1 MTSDVLS
8 TWADGPA
15 KEAIVDF
22 VDEVCG
28 PAGVPIE
35 ERIAVFDNDGTLW
48 CEKPMPIQ
56 LDFILRRL
64 REMAD
69 HDAAL
74 RDRQPWKA
82 AYDQDYG
89 WFGKVLADHYA
100 GDDREV
106 PTLAAG
112 VLAAHGGISVEEFER
127 ASRRRSCD
135 QRSTRRSGAATSQR
149 RTCRWSSCWGIW
161 RRTDSRTT
169 SRPVVAATSCGR
181 SPTRC
186 TASRGNG

>member
-15 KEAIVDF
+15 KEAIVGF

-89 WFGKVLADHYA
+89 WLGKVLADHYA

-112 VLAAHGGISVEEFER
+112 VLAAHGGISVEEFEH
-127 ASRRRSCD
+127 ASRRVLAIS
-135 QRSTRRSGAATSQR
+135 AAPDARARLPRDGVRADGRAAGVPGR
-149 RTCRWSSCWGIW
+149 RTA
-161 RRTDSRTT
+161 SRTT
-169 SRPVVAATSCGR
+169 SHPVAAATSCGR